1 MLKDKEGRALIG
13 ENYRILSNAIDT
25 GESNAVNAGLKHE
38 VPAELTQALKENAY
52 IFSGFK
58 AYHTMNE
65 AGLSL
70 KSADGGIKDFNTFKK
85 EAGDVFK
92 AQKLNLRAE
101 YQHAVQSA
109 QMAAKWQDIE
119 ADGDRYDLQYRTAG
133 DDKVRD
139 EHTELNNTTLPP
151 SNPFWKEYY
160 PPNGWGCRCTAV
172 QVRKGKY
179 PQSDGKEAI
188 KSGQSATQG
197 EKNEIFRFNAGTQ
210 KKVFPDKHPN
220 FPKGCGK
227 CDSGLKLAYNPKK
240 AACRAC
246 LIIAE
251 CKADTFDEKP
261 KE

>member
-1 MLKDKEGRALIG
+1 MLNSKEGRALIG
-13 ENYRILSNAIDT
+13 ENYRILSGAIDT
-25 GESNAVNAGLKHE
+25 GESKAESAGLKHE
-38 VPAELTQALKENAY
+38 IPAALTQALKENAF

-70 KSADGGIKDFNTFKK
+70 KSADGGIKDFDTFKK
-85 EAGDVFK
+85 DAGEIFK

-139 EHTELNNTTLPP
+139 EHADLDGTTLPP
-151 SNPFWKEYY
+151 SDPFWSSYY

-179 PQSDGKEAI
+179 PQSDSHKAI
-188 KSGQSATQG
+188 ARGENATPG
-197 EKNEIFRFNAGTQ
+197 DKNKIFRFNPGSQ
-210 KKVFPDKHPN
+210 KRVFPEKHPN

-227 CDSGLKLAYNPKK
+227 CDSGLKLAYNSNK
-240 AACRAC
+240 AACQAC
-246 LIIAE
+246 VIIAE
-251 CKADTFDEKP
+251 CKAEMFSE
-261 KE
+261 